1 MNTYN
6 FALYQY
12 FKIAVY
18 SPEKSSML
26 LAWYALGEADT
37 ANRPYKLRLAS
48 KYDKYTLERARIGRY
63 ADENGL
69 LSA

>member
-1 MNTYN
+1 
-6 FALYQY
+6 
-12 FKIAVY
+12 
-18 SPEKSSML
+18 ML